1 MKTSPVDGS
10 QEMLMME
17 AIALSLK
24 NVSDNRGGPFAALIV
39 KDGSI
44 VSRGTNLVT
53 SVNDPT
59 AHAEIVAIREACRFL
74 GTFKLDGCTIYT
86 TCEPCPMCL
95 SAIYWARLD
104 RIYYA
109 NTRAEAAQIGF
120 DDELI
125 YREIPLPI
133 AQRKIPA
140 VRIMGEQ
147 ALTAFH
153 EWQRKE
159 NKTRY

>member
-1 MKTSPVDGS
+1 MSVGTSHEALMK
-10 QEMLMME
+10 E

-24 NVSDNRGGPFAALIV
+24 NVSENKGGPFAALIV
-39 KDGSI
+39 KNEKI
-44 VSRGTNLVT
+44 IAQGTNLVT

-59 AHAEIVAIREACRFL
+59 AHAEIVAIRGACRLL
-74 GTFKLDGCTIYT
+74 GTFSLDGCEIYT

-95 SAIYWARLD
+95 SAIYWARLE

-109 NTRAEAAQIGF
+109 NTRSEAARIGF

-133 AQRKIPA
+133 AERKIPA
-140 VRIMGEQ
+140 IRIMGEQ

-153 EWQRKE
+153 EWERKE